1 MSRAEIAL
9 ALVSLVWGA
18 TFVLVKN
25 ALTDISTVLFLGLRF
40 GVAAVIL
47 GALYRVRGGRITRTG
62 LGAGI
67 LVGSLLYSG
76 YLLQTFG
83 LKYTSPATSG
93 FITGLYVPMVP
104 MLSAAIYRKPPGAS
118 EWIGVTLAAIGMT
131 LLTLQ
136 SEGLRV
142 GVGELLTL
150 GCAFAFA
157 WHMLALAH
165 FSRKMGTDWLA
176 FVQIASCAVIG
187 LSSFALVEPVVLR
200 WTPAV
205 VLALGVTSIFA
216 TALAFWIQTW
226 GQARTTATRAAV
238 IFALEPVFAWLT
250 SWLLEGEILTA
261 RAVAG
266 AICIL
271 AGILL
276 VELKPIRLS

>member
-1 MSRAEIAL
+1 MNRAEIAL

-25 ALTDISTVLFLGLRF
+25 ALADISTVLFLGLRF
-40 GVAAVIL
+40 GLAALIL
-47 GALYRVRGGRITRTG
+47 GAVYRARGGRITRKG
-62 LGAGI
+62 VGAGI

-104 MLSAAIYRKPPGAS
+104 MLSAAIYRRPPGVS
-118 EWIGVTLAAIGMT
+118 EWMGVTLAAIGMS

-136 SEGLRV
+136 SAHLRI
-142 GVGELLTL
+142 GIGELLTL

-165 FSRKMGTDWLA
+165 YSRKLGTDWLA
-176 FVQIASCAVIG
+176 FIQIASCAVIG

-205 VLALGVTSIFA
+205 ILALGVTSIFA

-250 SWLLEGEILTA
+250 SWLLEGEILTG

-266 AICIL
+266 ATCIL
-271 AGILL
+271 VGILL

>member
-1 MSRAEIAL
+1 MTRAEIAL

-25 ALTDISTVLFLGLRF
+25 ALADISTVLFLGLRF
-40 GVAAVIL
+40 GIASLIL
-47 GALYRVRGGRITRTG
+47 GAVYRARGGRITRKG
-62 LGAGI
+62 VGAGI

-104 MLSAAIYRKPPGAS
+104 MLSAAIYRRPPGVS
-118 EWIGVTLAAIGMT
+118 EWMGVTLAAIGMS

-136 SEGLRV
+136 SAHLRV
-142 GVGELLTL
+142 GIGELLTL

-165 FSRKMGTDWLA
+165 YSRKLGTDWLA
-176 FVQIASCAVIG
+176 FIQIASCAVIG
-187 LSSFALVEPVVLR
+187 LSSFAFVEPVVLR

-205 VLALGVTSIFA
+205 ILALGVTSIFA

-266 AICIL
+266 ATCIL
-271 AGILL
+271 VGILL

>member
-1 MSRAEIAL
+1 MNRAEIAL
-9 ALVSLVWGA
+9 ALVALVWGA

-25 ALTDISTVLFLGLRF
+25 ALADISTVLFIGLRF
-40 GVAAVIL
+40 GIASLIL
-47 GALYRVRGGRITRTG
+47 AALYRARGGGFTGQG
-62 LGAGI
+62 LGAGV
-67 LVGSLLYSG
+67 LVGVLLFTG

-83 LKYTSPATSG
+83 LKYTSLATSG

-104 MLSAAIYRKPPGAS
+104 MLSAAIYRRAPGAS
-118 EWIGVTLAAIGMT
+118 EWIGVTLAAIGMSF
-131 LLTLQ
+131 LTLQ
-136 SEGLRV
+136 SVSLSIGL
-142 GVGELLTL
+142 GELLTL

-165 FSRKMGTDWLA
+165 FSRKLGTDWLS
-176 FVQIASCAVIG
+176 FIQIASCAVIG
-187 LSSFALVEPVVLR
+187 LSSFWFVEPVVLR

-205 VLALGVTSIFA
+205 IVALGVTSVFA

-238 IFALEPVFAWLT
+238 IFSLEPVFAWLT
-250 SWLLEGEILTA
+250 SWLLEGEILTG

-271 AGILL
+271 VGILL